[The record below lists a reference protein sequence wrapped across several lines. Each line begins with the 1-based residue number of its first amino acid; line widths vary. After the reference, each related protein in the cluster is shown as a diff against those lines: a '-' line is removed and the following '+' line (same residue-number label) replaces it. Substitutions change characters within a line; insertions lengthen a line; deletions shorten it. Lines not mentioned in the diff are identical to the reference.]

1 MKWQQTVNKKHMMN
15 AIGIDIGGTNIKYA
29 LVSEQGEILFE
40 SIRKTESDPVV
51 FRVLENIK
59 KSIHEIIGFAE
70 KNNLPIAG
78 IGVGAPGI
86 IDHGLVTA
94 CLGNLPELE
103 GMPLGQLLN
112 DHFSL
117 PVKVDNDAS
126 LMGLAELR
134 FGAAKGLTDVIFLTI
149 GTGIGGAMVLNGSLY
164 GGYQNRGGEF
174 GHIHVASNGRK
185 CTCGA
190 VGCMEAMAS
199 VTALIEEYKSLLP
212 EFAREPDGKEI
223 VAQYQLNQE
232 AALIAM
238 NRHFDYLGTGIAGLI
253 NVFSPQKII
262 IGGGITEAGSFY
274 TDQIRKNSLGKAMKE
289 TSGQTTIEAAM
300 LGNKAGFLGAAALI
314 FNSFRTDK
322 TT

>member
-1 MKWQQTVNKKHMMN
+1 MKWYQMNNTIMMN

-29 LVSEQGEILFE
+29 LVTERGEILFE
-40 SIRKTESDPVV
+40 SIRKTESDPVI
-51 FRVLENIK
+51 FRVLDNIK
-59 KSIHEIIGFAE
+59 KSIHEVIDFAG
-70 KNNLPIAG
+70 KTNLPIAG

-86 IDHGLVTA
+86 IDRGLVTA

-103 GMPLGQLLN
+103 GMPLGQLLY

-174 GHIHVASNGRK
+174 GHIHVASIGRI

-212 EFAREPDGKEI
+212 EFIREPDGKEI
-223 VAQYQLNQE
+223 VAQYHLNQE

-238 NRHFDYLGTGIAGLI
+238 NHHFDYLGTGIAGLI

-262 IGGGITEAGSFY
+262 IGGGITEAGTFY
-274 TDQIRKNSLGKAMKE
+274 TDQIRKNALGKAMKE
-289 TSGQTTIEAAM
+289 TSGQTRIEPAM
-300 LGNKAGFLGAAALI
+300 LGNKAGFMGAAALI
-314 FNSFRTDK
+314 FDSSRTVK
-322 TT
+322 IV